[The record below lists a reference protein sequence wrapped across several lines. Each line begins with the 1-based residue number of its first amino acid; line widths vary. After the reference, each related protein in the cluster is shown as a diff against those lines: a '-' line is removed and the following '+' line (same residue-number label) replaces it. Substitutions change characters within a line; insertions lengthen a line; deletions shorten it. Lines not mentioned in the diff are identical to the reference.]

1 MDFRTLTPADAAAYW
16 RLREQ
21 ALLTE
26 PAAFGRDV
34 EEHRATT
41 IADAESMLRNMPA
54 AGFVM
59 GAFEG
64 EALVGIATF
73 MRETGRKE
81 KHKGHIYGVY
91 LDAEH
96 RQGGNGRRLLTA
108 LLTKAREDATLEQIL
123 LSVRTGNGAAGRLY
137 RSLGFTIF
145 GIEPHALK
153 LGSEY
158 IDEEQMILWLHPP
171 SSTAGQPQ

>member
-1 MDFRTLTPADAAAYW
+1 MDFRTLTHADAAAYW
-16 RLREQ
+16 HLREQ

-41 IADAESMLRNMPA
+41 IADAESMLRHMPA
-54 AGFVM
+54 ASFVM

-91 LDAEH
+91 LDAGH
-96 RQGGNGRRLLTA
+96 RRGNGRRLLTA

-123 LSVRTGNGAAGRLY
+123 LSVRTGEGPAGRLY
-137 RSLGFTIF
+137 RQLGFESYGT
-145 GIEPHALK
+145 EPHALK
-153 LGSEY
+153 LGEEY

-171 SSTAGQPQ
+171 SSTADPQ

>member
-1 MDFRTLTPADAAAYW
+1 MLTHADAAAW
-16 RLREQ
+16 WHLREH
-21 ALLTE
+21 ALLSE

-41 IADAESMLRNMPA
+41 IADAESMLRHMPA
-54 AGFVM
+54 GSFVM
-59 GAFEG
+59 GAFEA

-96 RQGGNGRRLLTA
+96 RQGGNGRRLLTT
-108 LLTKAREDATLEQIL
+108 LLIKAREDETLEQIL
-123 LSVRTGNGAAGRLY
+123 LSVRTGEGPAARLY
-137 RSLGFTIF
+137 RDLGFESY

-153 LGSEY
+153 LGNQY
-158 IDEEQMILWLHPP
+158 IDEEQLILWLRSKPAQTG
-171 SSTAGQPQ
+171 SYS